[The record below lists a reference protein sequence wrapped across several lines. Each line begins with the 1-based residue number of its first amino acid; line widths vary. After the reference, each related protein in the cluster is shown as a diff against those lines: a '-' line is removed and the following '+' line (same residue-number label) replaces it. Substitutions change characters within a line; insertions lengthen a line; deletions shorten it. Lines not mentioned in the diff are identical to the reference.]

1 MILLLGYTS
10 LIYWTRFSC
19 GYGWLGLHIWQWMIR
34 YCLIFWSTI
43 HLMPYWGIFPFQL
56 RFVDLHGVIWSSS
69 LMRYTPRQWPVC
81 YLIMISQG
89 ILSWAIQLGSH
100 FSTFSIITFLL
111 LGDASLICW
120 SNSAADMDGWDYTLG
135 DGLFG
140 AIWFFWSTA
149 HLMDDDLFVILSW
162 SPRRASFR
170 SSSQAHTFRH
180 WDIIMFLL
188 LRDTSLICWSY
199 SATDMDG

>member
-100 FSTFSIITFLL
+100 FSTFRYHHI
-111 LGDASLICW
+111 
-120 SNSAADMDGWDYTLG
+120 
-135 DGLFG
+135 
-140 AIWFFWSTA
+140 
-149 HLMDDDLFVILSW
+149 
-162 SPRRASFR
+162 
-170 SSSQAHTFRH
+170 SSSRRCFFNLLIQFSCGHGWLGLHT
-180 WDIIMFLL
+180 WWWIIWCYLIFLIY
-188 LRDTSLICWSY
+188 RTSDGRWPICYLIMIS
-199 SATDMDG
+199 